1 MEITSR
7 QLGRIEACCF
17 ALEEATEKNNVAAR
31 LVKILRENLEEITQ
45 TAFPGE
51 LDHDW
56 DMEFQSELEKISGEQ
71 RTAAESGSASAT
83 HDEIRAYGQDLVEQ
97 GISAKDLIKMVME
110 YFDLSQTDFAQL
122 IGVNQG
128 SLSKYI
134 NKGERRDAVLTG
146 LTEYFGEKG
155 GAK

>member
-56 DMEFQSELEKISGEQ
+56 DMEFQNAANDPVAQFPPVEADKTPEKI
-71 RTAAESGSASAT
+71 R
-83 HDEIRAYGQDLVEQ
+83 DYGQELLEYGVT
-97 GISAKDLIKMVME
+97 AKDLINLVMD
-110 YFDLSQTDFAQL
+110 YFGMNQTEFAQL

-134 NKGERRDAVLTG
+134 NKGERRDAVLTK
-146 LTEYFGEKG
+146 LTEFFGAKG

>member
-51 LDHDW
+51 LDQDW
-56 DMEFQSELEKISGEQ
+56 DMEFKNAANDPVAQFPPVEADKTPEKI
-71 RTAAESGSASAT
+71 R
-83 HDEIRAYGQDLVEQ
+83 DYGQELLEHGVT
-97 GISAKDLIKMVME
+97 AKDLINLVMD
-110 YFDLSQTDFAQL
+110 YFGMNQTDFAQL

-128 SLSKYI
+128 SLSKYL
-134 NKGERRDAVLTG
+134 NQGKRRDAVLTK
-146 LTEYFGEKG
+146 LTEFFGAKG